1 VISFNSSHIL
11 LDSSASVDLTENDEK
26 VGLET
31 ISSENLVTDFNLALA
46 VGRMN
51 DGRFGPLLASD
62 EVDVGQSVRIML
74 QHSQTSYK
82 FSLLDC
88 KASAGSSDIELYDGA
103 CPNAAS
109 QLVNIQWNDFVSFDI
124 SIFRFRS
131 TTTLTF
137 VCTVAVFPTE
147 DDLPTECVTEGR
159 KRRQVETEPTNE
171 VSVTLNIAPSNDED
185 DSLIIDEDD
194 SLIIDDNDTTTDG
207 APCTAFDNLLAIMVL
222 IGLIA

>member
-1 VISFNSSHIL
+1 MSFNSSHIL

-82 FSLLDC
+82 
-88 KASAGSSDIELYDGA
+88 
-103 CPNAAS
+103 
-109 QLVNIQWNDFVSFDI
+109 LV
-124 SIFRFRS
+124 SIH
-131 TTTLTF
+131 
-137 VCTVAVFPTE
+137 
-147 DDLPTECVTEGR
+147 
-159 KRRQVETEPTNE
+159 
-171 VSVTLNIAPSNDED
+171 
-185 DSLIIDEDD
+185 
-194 SLIIDDNDTTTDG
+194 
-207 APCTAFDNLLAIMVL
+207 
-222 IGLIA
+222 